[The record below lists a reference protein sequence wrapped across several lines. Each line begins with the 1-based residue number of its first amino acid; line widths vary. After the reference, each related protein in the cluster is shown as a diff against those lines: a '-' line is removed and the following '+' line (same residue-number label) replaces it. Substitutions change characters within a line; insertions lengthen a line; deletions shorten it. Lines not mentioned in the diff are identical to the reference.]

1 MIEAL
6 LKSHHPICA
15 VLRRHIFSAALEAGQ
30 GHSVSPDGQTTD
42 PCGQHHFH
50 ASHFQ
55 APESKQEPTTS
66 GTSGQS
72 FNALSA
78 SADLQR
84 SLASKW
90 QARLQ
95 GKNGS
100 PEYVWTCKQWA
111 IPSQPSIFALRARAR
126 TAKDGLCVEIRRLG
140 NESSSGHPTS
150 GKDCTGSHIG
160 ENLAGWG
167 TPNCMDAL
175 PIRSDEALARAKSK
189 AGCSNLKDQVP
200 ITGWPTPKAGDEKM
214 DRRSDE
220 AMQRWKD
227 RPESGSE
234 LAVEA
239 RTQPITGWPTP
250 QAIDASGQG
259 REPRLKKDGNRDPN
273 LEGSYRADLKDAAY
287 IIGSAYPSPPTA
299 SDTTRKPEN
308 SGTNASSA
316 DSPTPRTANAP
327 APPKTDT
334 SMTSATEC
342 STLVGWPTPMAN
354 NASKD
359 CNRMREGKQNGL
371 GAVASVSGWA
381 TPTTRDVKNTG
392 DLENYIFG
400 NAKGRI
406 RTDSVSTQAFLSS
419 PAATAKLGVLN
430 PALSRWLQG
439 YPVEWC
445 QAAIRA
451 HRAMPTKRRKPV

>member
-1 MIEAL
+1 
-6 LKSHHPICA
+6 
-15 VLRRHIFSAALEAGQ
+15 
-30 GHSVSPDGQTTD
+30 
-42 PCGQHHFH
+42 
-50 ASHFQ
+50 
-55 APESKQEPTTS
+55 
-66 GTSGQS
+66 
-72 FNALSA
+72 
-78 SADLQR
+78 
-84 SLASKW
+84 
-90 QARLQ
+90 
-95 GKNGS
+95 
-100 PEYVWTCKQWA
+100 
-111 IPSQPSIFALRARAR
+111 
-126 TAKDGLCVEIRRLG
+126 
-140 NESSSGHPTS
+140 
-150 GKDCTGSHIG
+150 
-160 ENLAGWG
+160 
-167 TPNCMDAL
+167 MDAL

-200 ITGWPTPKAGDEKM
+200 ITGWPTPRASEGSNESVESVMARRQRMREAGDTKTGSLMNLNQIATLTEPPITGWRSPATSEPGVSLDRLVDSEGNPWTPGQRAYDKITGRLAQVGLTHEAQAVMPISGWPTPKAGDEKM

-239 RTQPITGWPTP
+239 RLQPITGWRSPMSCDHKDMSCSEQTYLQDQAKLTQTITGWPTP

-287 IIGSAYPSPPTA
+287 I
-299 SDTTRKPEN
+299 
-308 SGTNASSA
+308 
-316 DSPTPRTANAP
+316 
-327 APPKTDT
+327 
-334 SMTSATEC
+334 
-342 STLVGWPTPMAN
+342 VGWPTPMAN

-381 TPTTRDVKNTG
+381 TPATRGGKNTG

-451 HRAMPTKRRKPV
+451 HRAMPTKRRKQG